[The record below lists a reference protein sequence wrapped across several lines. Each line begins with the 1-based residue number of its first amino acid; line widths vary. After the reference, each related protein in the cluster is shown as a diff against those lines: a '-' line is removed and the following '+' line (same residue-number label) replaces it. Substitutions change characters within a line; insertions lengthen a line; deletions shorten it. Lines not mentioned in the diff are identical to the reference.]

1 MIERASLLQRIAAS
15 IERRAQKF
23 QGKGSGGHSVEAE
36 VLTAMAFLPA
46 EGAVVFDIGANKGLW
61 SRAMLRQAG
70 PRLVRLVAFEP
81 SNHNGAALEGIS
93 DPRFTLVPQG
103 ISDRNGSAQ
112 LHMDAPG
119 SGLASL
125 SKRNLDH
132 VGIEMRQHEVVDLT
146 TLDSYAEIHG
156 IGRIDFMKLDIEG
169 HELSALHG
177 AEGLLRTGAIR
188 ALSFEFG
195 GSNIDTR
202 TFFRDF
208 WLLLRGYG
216 YSIWRIVPGGAPVR
230 IEKYHERLECFA
242 TTNFIAKLER

>member
-1 MIERASLLQRIAAS
+1 MNLIQRIAAS
-15 IERRAQKF
+15 VERRAQKL

-36 VLTAMAFLPA
+36 VRTALAFLPA
-46 EGAVVFDIGANKGLW
+46 SGALVFDIGANKGLW
-61 SRAMLRQAG
+61 SRAMLREGG
-70 PRLVRLVAFEP
+70 PRLVRLIAFEP
-81 SNHNGAALEGIS
+81 SQHNWVELETIV
-93 DPRFTLVPQG
+93 DPRFSLIRKGVA
-103 ISDRNGSAQ
+103 DREGRAE

-132 VGIEMRQHEVVDLT
+132 VGLEMRESETVELV
-146 TLDSYAEIHG
+146 TLDAFAAKNG
-156 IGRIDFMKLDIEG
+156 LACIDFVKLDIEG
-169 HELSALHG
+169 HELSALQG
-177 AEGLLRTGAIR
+177 AADLLKSGAIR

-208 WLLLRGYG
+208 WLLLTGFG
-216 YSIWRIVPGGAPVR
+216 FSIWRIVPGGAPVK
-230 IEKYHERLECFA
+230 ISKYHERLECFA